1 MTAVQ
6 AEWTDDVLPGYR
18 QHTLALG
25 TDPDGEGELFATLV
39 RTTES
44 IPSSS
49 VVH

>member
-1 MTAVQ
+1 VTAVQ

-39 RTTES
+39 RKADPA
-44 IPSSS
+44 PSPRP
-49 VVH
+49 